1 MPTKLDHPTHTAYR
15 VKREGEK
22 KLTPYQQ
29 EQLAEVQKRMQ
40 EHAERGV
47 LDVLEGRPP
56 RVF

>member
-1 MPTKLDHPTHTAYR
+1 MPTKLDHPIHTAYR

-22 KLTPYQQ
+22 TLTPYQR
-29 EQLAEVQKRMQ
+29 EQLAEMQKRMK